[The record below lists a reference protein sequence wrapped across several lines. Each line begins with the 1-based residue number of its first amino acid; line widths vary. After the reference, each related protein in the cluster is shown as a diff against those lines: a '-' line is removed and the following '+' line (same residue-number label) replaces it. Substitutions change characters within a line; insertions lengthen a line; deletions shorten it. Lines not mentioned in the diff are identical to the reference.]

1 MANNIHKIVVEAD
14 TSQAIAEMQKLSNA
28 MKNYGL
34 VSNKS
39 VVGSNSTMASS
50 FSSLSSVT
58 SKFGLI
64 LSGAGIVT
72 GLLALGKAA
81 ITSSS
86 QVEQIAVS
94 FEVFT
99 GSAEVAKNM
108 LTALKDQALKS
119 PMQFQDIT
127 KGAQTLLGYGLTAEQ
142 VIPVTKMLGDVSGGN
157 ADKFAR
163 LALAFG
169 QVNAA
174 GRLMGQEARQMINA
188 GFNPLQ
194 AIADKTGKSMAQLT
208 KDMKNGK
215 ISVQEVADAFTYATS
230 EGGRF
235 YGMAEKQSQ
244 TVGGA
249 LNKLSE
255 SLFFVTAEL
264 GAYGAKTLDLQ
275 GAISGLSNFFTY
287 LANTF
292 KPILDNFKQ
301 GTALGGLLSK
311 AFDILKG
318 SIIIIVGII
327 DGLLIAFNKLG
338 DAATYIYDKFA
349 SKFPRLA
356 KIVEGVYNV
365 TIGLVAKLGNEISKD
380 SKIDNVTESISSMKK
395 EIESLQ
401 KLRETQILINP
412 MMVDV
417 TSKKIAKL
425 KADIAI
431 LEKTTA
437 KGDTRV
443 TGFSTQPTGVD
454 GTGKVDKVYER
465 LAEQAR
471 LGFTNVNKQIRTGF
485 ETKLD
490 IFDRYAKEELDAL
503 KKYGLATY
511 KVEASQY
518 KLRQELATVELQKLS
533 SIVNKNTSLQG
544 LKDSMS
550 KMFEKQSEKFSDI
563 VAPMDKS
570 ISNRIGGTF
579 DYWIKNIASDA
590 ALFNLA
596 IDELVYNDNK
606 SKVATYAQS
615 MYSALND
622 FSVNLYSGFAN
633 LAGSAIAGIMSFDDA
648 IARVGSMF
656 MNLIGDLL
664 IQMGTSAIK
673 LGVSSEA
680 IQAALAAIGLPGGG
694 AAAIAVGTLAV
705 AAGSLLKSMASK
717 TDSAIDANAKSTT
730 DKISK
735 KASTTSGMTSG
746 SSYQYGGSSYATQS
760 IKLSIDLTGA
770 ITASPT
776 GYNINKSLETVL
788 RVTGR

>member
-157 ADKFAR
+157 ADKFSR

-255 SLFFVTAEL
+255 SLFFLTADI

-275 GAISGLSNFFTY
+275 GIIVGLSTFLSN

-292 KPILDNFKQ
+292 KPLLDNFKE
-301 GTALGGLLSK
+301 GTTLNLMLSR
-311 AFDILKG
+311 AFNILKG
-318 SIIIIVGII
+318 SIVIIIGLI
-327 DGLLIAFNKLG
+327 DGLLTSFNKIG
-338 DAATYIYDKFA
+338 EAVSNIYGIFA
-349 SKFPRLA
+349 NKFPAIA
-356 KIVEGVYNV
+356 KIINNLSLGLAGFLGQELSKENKINDV
-365 TIGLVAKLGNEISKD
+365 T
-380 SKIDNVTESISSMKK
+380 TSISSMKK

-503 KKYGLATY
+503 RKYGLATY

-518 KLRQELATVELQKLS
+518 KLRQQLATVELQKLS
-533 SIVNKNTSLQG
+533 SIVNKNVSLQG

-550 KMFEKQSEKFSDI
+550 RMFERQSEKFSQI
-563 VAPMDKS
+563 VAPMDRS
-570 ISNRIGGTF
+570 IGNRLGGTF
-579 DYWIKNIASDA
+579 ESWIKYIASDTA
-590 ALFNLA
+590 KFNLA
-596 IDELVYNDNK
+596 IDELVNNDNQA
-606 SKVATYAQS
+606 KVATYAQS

-622 FSVNLYSGFAN
+622 FSVNIYSGFAN
-633 LAGSAIAGIMSFDDA
+633 LAGSALSGIMTFNDA

-746 SSYQYGGSSYATQS
+746 SSYQYGGASYATQS

>member
-255 SLFFVTAEL
+255 SLFFLTADI

-275 GAISGLSNFFTY
+275 GIIVSLSTFLSN

-292 KPILDNFKQ
+292 KPLLDNFKE
-301 GTALGGLLSK
+301 GTTLNLMLSR
-311 AFDILKG
+311 AFNILKG
-318 SIIIIVGII
+318 SIVIIIGLI
-327 DGLLIAFNKLG
+327 DGLLTSFNKIG
-338 DAATYIYDKFA
+338 EAVSNIYGIFA
-349 SKFPRLA
+349 NKFPAIA
-356 KIVEGVYNV
+356 KIISNLSLGLAGFLGQELSKENKINDV
-365 TIGLVAKLGNEISKD
+365 T
-380 SKIDNVTESISSMKK
+380 TSISSMKK

-454 GTGKVDKVYER
+454 GAGKVDKVYER

-503 KKYGLATY
+503 RKYGLATY

-550 KMFEKQSEKFSDI
+550 KMFERQSEKFAQI
-563 VAPMDKS
+563 VAPMDRS
-570 ISNRIGGTF
+570 IGNRLGGTF
-579 DYWIKNIASDA
+579 ESWIKYIASDTA
-590 ALFNLA
+590 KFNLA
-596 IDELVYNDNK
+596 IDELVNNDNQA
-606 SKVATYAQS
+606 KVATYAQS

-622 FSVNLYSGFAN
+622 FSVNIYSGFAN
-633 LAGSAIAGIMSFDDA
+633 LAGSALSGIMTFNDA

-680 IQAALAAIGLPGGG
+680 IQATLAAIGLPGGG

-730 DKISK
+730 DNITK
-735 KASTTSGMTSG
+735 KASATSGMTSG
-746 SSYQYGGSSYATQS
+746 SSYQYGGASYSTQS